1 MDKSTAPSCGTSSSR
16 FGCWTCTVVEKDRSM
31 EAMIDAGNEH
41 LEPLMDFR
49 DWLAKFRNERSKR
62 MIERRD
68 GRIAL
73 MGDGVTTVAGP
84 FTVEARQEILAR
96 LLSVQAEVGMTL
108 ISEDEIA
115 RIRAM
120 WADDA
125 VMEAKRHLQQ
135 REQLRARSRRE
146 RYPTVRSG

>member
-1 MDKSTAPSCGTSSSR
+1 
-16 FGCWTCTVVEKDRSM
+16 M
-31 EAMIDAGNEH
+31 EAMIDAGHEH

-62 MIERRD
+62 MVERRD

-96 LLSVQAEVGMTL
+96 LLAVQKEVGISL
-108 ISEDEIA
+108 ISEGEIV
-115 RIRAM
+115 RIQAM

-125 VMEAKRHLQQ
+125 VNDAKRHLKQ
-135 REQLRARSRRE
+135 REQLPSRKQA
-146 RYPTVRSG
+146 

>member
-1 MDKSTAPSCGTSSSR
+1 
-16 FGCWTCTVVEKDRSM
+16 VVEKDRSM
-31 EAMIDAGNEH
+31 EAMIDSGHEH

-62 MIERRD
+62 MVERRD

-84 FTVEARQEILAR
+84 FTLEARQEILTR
-96 LLSVQAEVGMTL
+96 LLAVQKDVRMPL

-115 RIRAM
+115 RIRAI

-125 VMEAKRHLQQ
+125 VAEAKRHLKQ
-135 REQLRARSRRE
+135 REQLRARE
-146 RYPTVRSG
+146 QA

>member
-1 MDKSTAPSCGTSSSR
+1 
-16 FGCWTCTVVEKDRSM
+16 M
-31 EAMIDAGNEH
+31 EAMIDAGHEH

-62 MIERRD
+62 MVERRD

-73 MGDGVTTVAGP
+73 MGDGITTVAGP
-84 FTVEARQEILAR
+84 FTVEARQEILTR

-108 ISEDEIA
+108 ISEDEIS

-120 WADDA
+120 WAEDA
-125 VMEAKRHLQQ
+125 VEEAKRHLKR
-135 REQLRARSRRE
+135 REQLQSRKQ
-146 RYPTVRSG
+146 

>member
-1 MDKSTAPSCGTSSSR
+1 
-16 FGCWTCTVVEKDRSM
+16 M
-31 EAMIDAGNEH
+31 EAMIDSGHEY

-62 MIERRD
+62 MVERRD

-73 MGDGVTTVAGP
+73 MGDGVTTVTGP
-84 FTVEARQEILAR
+84 FTVEARQEILEK
-96 LLSVQAEVGMTL
+96 LLGVQAAVEMPL
-108 ISEDEIA
+108 INEDEIA

-125 VMEAKRHLQQ
+125 VTEAKRHLKQ
-135 REQLRARSRRE
+135 REQLRAKE
-146 RYPTVRSG
+146 QA

>member
-1 MDKSTAPSCGTSSSR
+1 
-16 FGCWTCTVVEKDRSM
+16 M
-31 EAMIDAGNEH
+31 EAMIDSGYEH

-96 LLSVQAEVGMTL
+96 LLSVQTEVDMPL

-115 RIRAM
+115 RIRAI

-125 VMEAKRHLQQ
+125 VEEAKRHLKQ
-135 REQLRARSRRE
+135 RELLRRE
-146 RYPTVRSG
+146 QP

>member
-1 MDKSTAPSCGTSSSR
+1 
-16 FGCWTCTVVEKDRSM
+16 M

-62 MIERRD
+62 MVERRN
-68 GRIAL
+68 GRISL
-73 MGDGVTTVAGP
+73 MGDGITTVAGP

-96 LLSVQAEVGMTL
+96 LLEVQKQVGMPL
-108 ISEDEIA
+108 INEDEIS
-115 RIRAM
+115 RIQAM

-125 VMEAKRHLQQ
+125 VEDAKRHLKQ
-135 REQLRARSRRE
+135 REQLQSRKQA
-146 RYPTVRSG
+146 